1 MRPVAI
7 VGVGQLPFRS
17 RYSTRIYQSLALEAV
32 KNALDDCRLSKEDI
46 ELIIYSMY
54 GEVMIKQQIAHTYV
68 HDFIGMEGKP
78 SYSIKAGGASDGYA
92 LFSAYC
98 HVASGMQDMVMLVGF
113 QKSQDLYSH
122 ETRSRGDGFLKG
134 SNISFDVTW
143 QMPVSPGG
151 VPALL
156 TVSCLNPHI
165 QRFGGPTEE
174 QMARVSVKNHK
185 NALANP
191 NAQLKMNLS
200 IQDVL
205 NSRIIAWPTTM
216 YECCLYSDCAAALVL
231 ASEEK
236 AKEITDKPVWIT
248 GIGLANYHQPRLDP
262 ESLGRMKGLEMAAQ
276 RAYKMAG
283 VNNPL
288 KELDL
293 VELHDFISGV
303 EIMAYEEMGLCPIG
317 AGGRLVDEGVVE
329 KDGSLPVNVSGG
341 RVACGHAPGVS
352 GVYTAGDVVLQLQ
365 ERAGER
371 QVPIRNGRGL
381 VECIDGD
388 ATTNS
393 VIILERKD

>member
-1 MRPVAI
+1 MRRVAI

-17 RYSTRIYQSLALEAV
+17 RRPDRIYQSLTLEAV
-32 KNALDDCRLSKEDI
+32 KAALEDARLTKEDI
-46 ELIIYSMY
+46 ELIIYSIY
-54 GEVMIKQQIAHTYV
+54 GEVMLKQQIPHTYV
-68 HDFIGMEGKP
+68 HDYLGMEGKP

-92 LFSAYC
+92 LFAAYC
-98 HVASGMQDMVMLVGF
+98 HVASGANDLVMLVGF
-113 QKSQDLYSH
+113 QKSQDLYSSQ
-122 ETRSRGDGFLKG
+122 TRSRGDGFLKG
-134 SNISFDVTW
+134 GAIGFDITW
-143 QMPVSPGG
+143 QMPISPGG

-165 QRFGGPTEE
+165 QRFGGPTPE
-174 QMARVSVKNHK
+174 QIAKVSVKNHR
-185 NALANP
+185 NALVNP
-191 NAQLKMNLS
+191 NAQLKMDLTVE
-200 IQDVL
+200 DVL
-205 NSRIIAWPTTM
+205 NSRIIASPTTM
-216 YECCLYSDCAAALVL
+216 YECCLYSDCASALIL

-236 AKEITDKPVWIT
+236 AKQITDKPVWIT
-248 GIGLANYHQPRLDP
+248 GIGLANWHQPRLEV
-262 ESLGRMKGLEMAAQ
+262 ESLGRMKGLELAAQ

-283 VNNPL
+283 IKNPL

-303 EIMAYEEMGLCPIG
+303 EIMAYEEMGFCPIG

-329 KDGSLPVNVSGG
+329 KGGLLPVNVSGG

-352 GVYTAGDVVLQLQ
+352 GISSAGDVVLQLQ

-371 QVPIRNGRGL
+371 QVPIKKGRGL

-393 VIILERKD
+393 VIILERKS